1 MTDAEL
7 VAAAA
12 AVREHAYAPYS
23 GFKVGAALI
32 AGSGKLYVG
41 CNVENASYPLCVC
54 AERTAIGTAVAAGE
68 TRIVRMAVITDTEP
82 PASPCGGCR
91 QVIWEFGPD
100 AEVIVASVGGL
111 VQVTSI
117 RTLLPSGFDG
127 SALLRV

>member
-7 VAAAA
+7 VAHAA
-12 AVREHAYAPYS
+12 AVRGHAYAPYS

-32 AGSGKLYVG
+32 AGSGAVYVG

-68 TRIVRMAVITDTEP
+68 TRIVRIAVVTDTEP

-100 AEVIVASVGGL
+100 AEVIVASVSGL
-111 VQVTSI
+111 AQVTSI
-117 RTLLPSGFDG
+117 RALLPAGFDG
-127 SALLRV
+127 SALRR